1 MSQDNTKDTRHAPT
15 LDTINSL
22 NSEGDTDAL
31 GDWWD
36 AEQYTVD
43 LTKSPTPGA
52 KSLSVFVVLLSI
64 AVSLNNLCLICCNC
78 KNILIWYCCPVT
90 AEEVAEYTALLAAP
104 GAKSLSV
111 FVVLLS
117 IAVSLNK
124 LCLICCNCKN
134 ILIWYCCP
142 VTANKAAEEVADE
155 EEEEEEEEEG
165 DLEVE
170 EEEAEEDE
178 EEANAQGQQGQVAAK
193 QKGGENQKKPD
204 KKGGG

>member
-1 MSQDNTKDTRHAPT
+1 M
-15 LDTINSL
+15 
-22 NSEGDTDAL
+22 
-31 GDWWD
+31 GDWWGAD
-36 AEQYTVD
+36 EYTVD
-43 LTKSPTPGA
+43 LTKPS
-52 KSLSVFVVLLSI
+52 
-64 AVSLNNLCLICCNC
+64 
-78 KNILIWYCCPVT
+78 
-90 AEEVAEYTALLAAP
+90 AP

-155 EEEEEEEEEG
+155 EEEEEEG

-170 EEEAEEDE
+170 EEEAEE

-193 QKGGENQKKPD
+193 QKEGENQKKPD

>member
-1 MSQDNTKDTRHAPT
+1 MSQDTSKDTRHAPT

-64 AVSLNNLCLICCNC
+64 AVSLN
-78 KNILIWYCCPVT
+78 
-90 AEEVAEYTALLAAP
+90 
-104 GAKSLSV
+104 
-111 FVVLLS
+111 
-117 IAVSLNK
+117 K

-155 EEEEEEEEEG
+155 EEEEEEG

-170 EEEAEEDE
+170 EEEAEDE

-193 QKGGENQKKPD
+193 QKEGENQKKRD
-204 KKGGG
+204 KKGGRLKLKGKAKIGVAEAGEGEEPQKKKTTAEVKAEQRAKLNAMADEEPRA